1 MKRFGV
7 LLGII
12 VLTSL
17 AFWPITGMRDGSVAS
32 TQVLGMP
39 VLGVGTG
46 EFCWLTL
53 GFGTG
58 VLFVGLA
65 GAGAVG
71 IGLAAGGGLLFGSGQ
86 VAAGTI
92 AVGQLALGILFV
104 IGQLGFGVAGVGQ
117 LIVGVLVKGQAEL
130 GKNGGP
136 FLQKLDEDLNEAL
149 TFRGNQA
156 SRRA

>member
-117 LIVGVLVKGQAEL
+117 LIVGVLVKGQADL

-136 FLQKLDEDLNEAL
+136 FLQKLSEDLNEAL
-149 TFRGNQA
+149 TFRENQP